1 MGEFWVQRCQ
11 YDSAQGNTRGLT
23 NLEPLFFLLLD
34 IWALRAFNMAG
45 GIALEG
51 DRCQDVGF
59 GALVGKRKKLLGS
72 GVDDWILAACMI

>member
-1 MGEFWVQRCQ
+1 
-11 YDSAQGNTRGLT
+11 
-23 NLEPLFFLLLD
+23 
-34 IWALRAFNMAG
+34 MAG

-72 GVDDWILAACMI
+72 GVDDWMLAAGMI